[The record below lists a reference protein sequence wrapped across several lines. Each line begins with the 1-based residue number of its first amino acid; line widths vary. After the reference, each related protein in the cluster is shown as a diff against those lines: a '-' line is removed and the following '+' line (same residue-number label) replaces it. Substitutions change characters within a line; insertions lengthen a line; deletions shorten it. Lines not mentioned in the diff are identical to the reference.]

1 MDDANRGLILQKCA
15 KELDTLL
22 VAANIFLWVALC
34 TALAISVLAIVERL
48 AALRKK
54 PAIAEAG
61 GDVNVPSFLD
71 SLKGLV
77 AALAAAP
84 PWYAIFLAGILL
96 LWFSDRFLPSR
107 CDVQTATIKAQPA
120 GNTPPAK

>member
-1 MDDANRGLILQKCA
+1 MDDASRGAILEKCA

-22 VAANIFLWVALC
+22 LVANIFLWVALC
-34 TALAISVLAIVERL
+34 TALAISALAVVERL
-48 AALRKK
+48 VALLKK
-54 PAIAEAG
+54 PAAAEAG

-96 LWFSDRFLPSR
+96 LWFGDRFLPSH
-107 CDVQTATIKAQPA
+107 CDIQAATIKGQPA
-120 GNTPPAK
+120 GGTPPAK